1 MLVLLPLSYDAVVKI
16 SSRFS
21 TLLKFEKSI
30 NLSQNK
36 NLWNFASHLHRGR
49 QRGCNPHNVRWKA
62 RFLVRK
68 LLMKFPI
75 PLLLE
80 KPTAKIY
87 FNVVLKLSQYSS
99 FSSLSLM
106 YFSSS
111 RFQYRTRRKRT
122 SEFYLLGWINYPILC
137 RKLMFFSSTA
147 KMIPHYSNL
156 SNSSFWDK

>member
-1 MLVLLPLSYDAVVKI
+1 MLVLLPHAVVKI

-36 NLWNFASHLHRGR
+36 NLYLHRGR
-49 QRGCNPHNVRWKA
+49 QRGYKPHNGRWKA

-68 LLMKFPI
+68 LFPI

-99 FSSLSLM
+99 FSSLSLI

-111 RFQYRTRRKRT
+111 RSDIVHAENEPQNFI
-122 SEFYLLGWINYPILC
+122 F
-137 RKLMFFSSTA
+137 
-147 KMIPHYSNL
+147 
-156 SNSSFWDK
+156 